1 MIPVDSFELVGLYL
15 FLKQHENELD
25 GVISAF
31 LYKIEMQLYE
41 RLSIEEI
48 EDLPTLYGK
57 NIDVIKEKG

>member
-1 MIPVDSFELVGLYL
+1 MVPVDSLELVGLFL
-15 FLKQHENELD
+15 FMKQRENELD
-25 GVISAF
+25 TVLSAF
-31 LYKIEMQLYE
+31 LHKIELQLYE